1 MPGDDSAVSATAPG
15 TPGAGAGRPVGR
27 SAVRRRVR
35 RLIDGGLLLQG
46 GVQGSPV
53 LRLFARWVRRPLL
66 PAVRLWRRN
75 IQLKVVA
82 TTLLMSLGVVLL
94 LGFVVIG
101 QVRNGLLDAKVKGAE
116 SQATGGFRVA
126 ETLARSAGEGTSDG
140 NARDGLPRQN
150 SAIWLNDLVQQ
161 MSASGQGAFHVV
173 TLNPPGEGG
182 NVSARA
188 PRGSGNVDA
197 PASVPLTLR
206 EGVDD
211 NTGPSRSYT
220 RIIYSD
226 GRPSQPGLAIGTQ
239 LSTPQSDRY
248 ELYYLFPLAQEEKSL
263 SLVKTTL
270 ATAGLFVVV
279 LLGAIAWLVVRQVVT
294 PVRMAAGIA
303 ERLSAGRLQE
313 RMKVTGEDDIARL
326 GEAFN
331 KMAQNLQL
339 KIQQLEALS
348 RMQRR
353 FVSDVSHELRT
364 PLTTVRMAAD
374 VIHEARVDFDPV
386 TARSA
391 ELLADQLDRF
401 ESLLADLLEISRFDA
416 GAAALE
422 AEPIDLREVVRRVV
436 GGAEPLAERK
446 GTRIR
451 VVGDQQPVIAEA
463 DTRRVERVLRN
474 LVVNAVEHGEGRD
487 VVVRLATAGGA
498 VAVAVRD
505 YGVGLKPGE
514 ATRVFSRFWRA
525 DPARARTTGGT
536 GLGLSIAL
544 EDARLHGGWLQ
555 AWGEPGGGSQFRL
568 TLPRTADEA
577 LRGSPIPLEPEDSR
591 RNRDAAQ
598 GPPPPPADGSA
609 VTVPAQLSAAA
620 RAVPAP
626 ATGRRD
632 PAAGLHSRP
641 GAPRSAASTVPPRAG
656 GPGRSPLPQ
665 QGGSTTGTTPVVDPA
680 ALPSNGS
687 RVVPRRDGTGPAS
700 ATHGEATEDVTTLCG
715 PGTTS
720 GARRPHTPGDGTGPA
735 AAPDTGARDGRGVRK
750 GHGDGRDDGRGA
762 GRGAGDV
769 DGDVGEDVDGRDDGS
784 GHEHVGGHG
793 DRHVGGRRDLGG
805 RVDADRHRG
814 GDRSAGGDR
823 GTGGAGD
830 RTGAP
835 GTSAALT
842 GTTGD
847 RPGNERE
854 EPRG

>member
-1 MPGDDSAVSATAPG
+1 MSGDSAASPPG
-15 TPGAGAGRPVGR
+15 RTGAGARRPVGR
-27 SAVRRRVR
+27 TGGSRWA
-35 RLIDGGLLLQG
+35 RLLEGGLLNG

-53 LRLFARWVRRPLL
+53 LRLFMRWVRRPLL
-66 PAVRLWRRN
+66 PVMRLWRRN

-101 QVRNGLLDAKVKGAE
+101 QVRNGLLDAKVKASQ
-116 SQATGGFRVA
+116 SQATGGFAVA
-126 ETLARSAGEGTSDG
+126 KQRADEAASGTGDNGSAADG
-140 NARDGLPRQN
+140 HASQN
-150 SAIWLNDLVQQ
+150 VIQWMSDLV
-161 MSASGQGAFHVV
+161 SSLSSGGQGAFDVV
-173 TLNPPGEGG
+173 TLPAGDDSGG
-182 NVSARA
+182 GRG
-188 PRGSGNVDA
+188 PRSSGDVD
-197 PASVPLTLR
+197 PTASVPEDLR
-206 EGVDD
+206 ARINGSTVAAQ
-211 NTGPSRSYT
+211 SYT
-220 RIIYSD
+220 RILYKD
-226 GRPSQPGLAIGTQ
+226 GGKESQPALVIGKQ
-239 LSTPQSDRY
+239 VNDPNGDPYQ
-248 ELYYLFPLAQEEKSL
+248 LYYLFPLTQEEKSL
-263 SLVKTTL
+263 SLVKGTL

-339 KIQQLEALS
+339 KIQQLEDLS

-436 GGAEPLAERK
+436 SGAEPLAERK

-451 VVGDQQPVIAEA
+451 VAGDQQPVVAEA
-463 DTRRVERVLRN
+463 DARRVERVLRN

-487 VVVRLATAGGA
+487 VVVKLAAAGGA

-568 TLPRTADEA
+568 TLPRTADEP
-577 LRGSPIPLEPEDSR
+577 LRGSPIPLEPKDSR
-591 RNRDAAQ
+591 RNRGLDDAGLPRGGDKLA
-598 GPPPPPADGSA
+598 
-609 VTVPAQLSAAA
+609 TVPAQASGEHTALPARDPLASRSAAA
-620 RAVPAP
+620 AP
-626 ATGRRD
+626 TAD
-632 PAAGLHSRP
+632 P
-641 GAPRSAASTVPPRAG
+641 T
-656 GPGRSPLPQ
+656 
-665 QGGSTTGTTPVVDPA
+665 
-680 ALPSNGS
+680 ALPGNGA
-687 RVVPRRDGTGPAS
+687 RVVPRPAS
-700 ATHGEATEDVTTLCG
+700 GV
-715 PGTTS
+715 
-720 GARRPHTPGDGTGPA
+720 RRPEALPA
-735 AAPDTGARDGRGVRK
+735 ADR
-750 GHGDGRDDGRGA
+750 A
-762 GRGAGDV
+762 GNDSTSPT
-769 DGDVGEDVDGRDDGS
+769 EP
-784 GHEHVGGHG
+784 
-793 DRHVGGRRDLGG
+793 
-805 RVDADRHRG
+805 
-814 GDRSAGGDR
+814 
-823 GTGGAGD
+823 GGAG
-830 RTGAP
+830 
-835 GTSAALT
+835 
-842 GTTGD
+842 
-847 RPGNERE
+847 
-854 EPRG
+854 PRGAQKQGEAFRGR